1 MQAFGR
7 GWLRCGAALVL
18 VILVGSARPVS
29 ASTALGR
36 NSAMNGYVT
45 HVFREGGGA
54 SMTYYLHVPAGYDPT
69 QRYPLVLLLHGGGES
84 GVATRTLELNQAVLL
99 SNAYV
104 SVWTSPA
111 VQAEWPSFIVV
122 PQVTWPNRWVNVP
135 AKHGSYR
142 LADAPD
148 ASLRMA
154 KEIVDAVHTMY
165 AGVDPSRLY
174 ITGLSMGG
182 YGVWE
187 AIERWPGYF
196 SAAAPLAGAGDPSR
210 AAALANLPIWAFQGA
225 DDTIVPVSGSLDM
238 IAAIRAAG
246 GHPHFTEFA
255 GAGHGIWMNAY
266 SSHGF
271 MSWLFA
277 QRAAT

>member
-1 MQAFGR
+1 
-7 GWLRCGAALVL
+7 
-18 VILVGSARPVS
+18 
-29 ASTALGR
+29 
-36 NSAMNGYVT
+36 
-45 HVFREGGGA
+45 
-54 SMTYYLHVPAGYDPT
+54 MTS
-69 QRYPLVLLLHGGGES
+69 RYPGEDAFPPS
-84 GVATRTLELNQAVLL
+84 LRGLGIAPNIAPTVVAPYRSAPDPLPYGSFEGTNRT
-99 SNAYV
+99 
-104 SVWTSPA
+104 
-111 VQAEWPSFIVV
+111 EWPSFIVV

-154 KEIVDAVHTMY
+154 KEIVDAVRAMY

-225 DDTIVPVSGSLDM
+225 DDTIVPVTGSLDM

-266 SSHGF
+266 SSHDF